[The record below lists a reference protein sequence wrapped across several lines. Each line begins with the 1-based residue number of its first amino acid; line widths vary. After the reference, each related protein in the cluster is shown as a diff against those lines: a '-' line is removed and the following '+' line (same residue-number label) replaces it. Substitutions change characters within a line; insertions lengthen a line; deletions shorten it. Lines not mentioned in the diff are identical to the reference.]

1 MVAGMPHPE
10 SVIRLAV
17 LVTVL
22 VLGGAAPVPAQSV
35 ASASSDRLGVSPRTA
50 DRTRP
55 FWERGVEI
63 PSR

>member
-10 SVIRLAV
+10 SVIRLTV

-35 ASASSDRLGVSPRTA
+35 ASASSHLPGRWFRAVDRARRLR
-50 DRTRP
+50 
-55 FWERGVEI
+55 ERGVEI